1 MITAMISD
9 FKSSEASKK
18 NVQYFQRFH
27 AETWHKSMLRKEIL
41 KCDKNS
47 DTFQTG
53 TKKARLW
60 RAWLFLWILIND

>member
-41 KCDKNS
+41 KFDTNS
-47 DTFQTG
+47 DTFQQVQ
-53 TKKARLW
+53 KKPNLAGG
-60 RAWLFLWILIND
+60 LFSWILIND